1 MQFVA
6 TIYSQK
12 AFDYSEDY
20 DQLSSNLRSNS
31 SMHKQTYGLP
41 KNFKNLKKKKKPLIF
56 HFIFLN

>member
-41 KNFKNLKKKKKPLIF
+41 KNFKNLKKKKSL
-56 HFIFLN
+56 